1 METALD
7 AVTTDGWT
15 YLLDLDPATL
25 RAYLRTATR
34 RSTTGPPV
42 RALLARSAVRV
53 VTDEFLAGTAAAALI
68 ETDRLVVR
76 RRRPD
81 ADPASRDASPASQTT
96 HSPLIVGPDRAV
108 AVVDTPGGVTTHPL
122 DGDAETRVAC
132 AEAWER
138 APRVAVGYPTRA
150 RLVRTLEA
158 ACGSA
163 VAADF
168 GEVVALAAR
177 RGDERFDPVA
187 VAVVVAAKHELANAR
202 LVEWAETAGL
212 AAPST
217 VSERKRR
224 LQRDDGPVRPDYTVR
239 GRTHGL
245 RLAPTTPDDPG
256 PATLLSL
263 AATWDAPTGEAT
275 DDDGPLPTP

>member
-7 AVTTDGWT
+7 AVAADKWT
-15 YLLDLDPATL
+15 YLLDADPATL

-34 RSTTGPPV
+34 QPSAVVPPV
-42 RALLARSAVRV
+42 RALLAPPAVRV
-53 VTDEFLAGTAAAALI
+53 VTDEFLAGTAAAASI
-68 ETDRLVVR
+68 EADRLVVR
-76 RRRPD
+76 RRQPD
-81 ADPASRDASPASQTT
+81 ADPADHDASGTSRTRR
-96 HSPLIVGPDRAV
+96 SPLVVGPDRAV
-108 AVVDTPGGVTTHPL
+108 AVVDTPGGVTARRL
-122 DGDAETRVAC
+122 DGRHETRTAC
-132 AEAWER
+132 TEAWER
-138 APRVAVGYPTRA
+138 APRVAVEYPTRA

-168 GEVVALAAR
+168 GETVAVAAR
-177 RGDERFDPVA
+177 QNDDQFDPVA

-202 LVEWAETAGL
+202 LVEWAQTTGL

-245 RLAPTTPDDPG
+245 RLAPTAPDDPD

-263 AATWDAPTGEAT
+263 AAAWDAPTEDAT
-275 DDDGPLPTP
+275 DDGPLPTP